1 MANVWFLSDLH
12 GGHKNICKFRTEF
25 SSEEEHWNV
34 IKENY
39 HSVVTKR
46 DHVYFL
52 GDVCFTQERL
62 DDLAT
67 WTAEKKILI
76 LGNHCSSEKIH
87 IRELVKVFDDIHSL
101 FKYKGMWLSH
111 APLHP
116 DELRGKVNV
125 HGNCHYHQVGDPR
138 YLNVCLEHT
147 NYKPISLESVK
158 KTINERFE

>member
-1 MANVWFLSDLH
+1 MANVWFISDLH
-12 GGHKNICKFRTEF
+12 GGHKNICKFRDQF
-25 SSEEEHWNV
+25 SSEEYHWNLV
-34 IKENY
+34 KENY
-39 HSVVTKR
+39 HSAVTKR
-46 DHVYFL
+46 DQVYFL

-62 DDLAT
+62 NDLSS

-76 LGNHCSSEKIH
+76 LGNHCTEKIH
-87 IRELVKVFDDIHSL
+87 IRELTKVFDDIHSL

-125 HGNCHYHQVGDPR
+125 HGHCHYHQVDDLR

-147 NYKPISLESVK
+147 EYKPISLESIK
-158 KTINERFE
+158 AIFNERFK